1 MKKLALVA
9 AVGLALSGCGGS
21 GDGNSGNTGG
31 SVTPPV
37 TEPSVSSVTGSIE
50 KINGNEIT
58 VNGRS
63 FTVESVNFNNNTL
76 PNFTFTPDMANMM
89 VQVNTAEKANSASVT
104 LEPTMAGLVTYRN
117 GTSFAVNGITL
128 DFAALSSDIDVGD
141 WVFVSSLPTANA
153 GYKVLSVVEI
163 DVVDD
168 YPTLADHYE
177 IEGRIASIDANEEM
191 FALGSNIH
199 VNYGNARLP
208 MGGLKVGQW
217 VEVEGHTTG
226 DFFTATEVELDGY
239 DIDDAF
245 EDSDIEGIVTS
256 VENLHTGTPSFSLN
270 YRGSF
275 ATDSSTCYR
284 LDDNYRCDSN
294 LKKNLKQGVEV
305 EVTSKYVSGQRIAS
319 IVEFDQPDWDDNDD
333 IWQGKEFEC
342 EGHVSNAIYNA
353 ETNEVEPEL
362 VSFIVSRCENDADQI
377 MANNTVVIDAQT
389 RFEGLNKHNLNGTR
403 VEVEGVIINNQNI
416 AREVEAEDHDD

>member
-21 GDGNSGNTGG
+21 GDGGGDNTGG

-37 TEPSVSSVTGSIE
+37 TEPSIASVTGSIE
-50 KINGNEIT
+50 KVNGNEIT
-58 VNGRS
+58 VNGRP
-63 FTVESVNFNNNTL
+63 FTVESVKFNNTTL
-76 PNFTFTPDMANMM
+76 PNFTFTPDMTNMM
-89 VQVNTAEKANSASVT
+89 VQVNTAQKASLATVT

-128 DFAALSSDIDVGD
+128 EYADLPSDIGVGD
-141 WVFVSSLPTANA
+141 WVFVSSLPTADA
-153 GYKVLSVVEI
+153 GYKVLSVVVI
-163 DVVDD
+163 DVDGE
-168 YPTLADHYE
+168 YPFLKDHYE
-177 IEGRIASIDANEEM
+177 IEGRIASINTNEEM
-191 FALGSNIH
+191 FVLGSDIH

-208 MGGLKVGQW
+208 MDGLKVGQW
-217 VEVEGHTTG
+217 VEVEGHNVG
-226 DFFTATEVELDGY
+226 DHFAATEIELDSY
-239 DIDDAF
+239 DIDNAF
-245 EDSDIEGIVTS
+245 DDSDIEGIITS
-256 VENLHTGTPSFSLN
+256 VEDLHTSMPSFTLN

-284 LDDNYRCDSN
+284 LDDSYSCDSS
-294 LKKNLKQGVEV
+294 LKTNLKQGVEV
-305 EVTSKYVSGQRIAS
+305 EVTSKNVSGQRIAS

-353 ETNEVEPEL
+353 ETNDVEPEL
-362 VSFIVSRCENDADQI
+362 VSFIVSRCEKDADQV

-416 AREVEAEDHDD
+416 AREVEAEGHDD

>member
-21 GDGNSGNTGG
+21 GGNSSNDG

-37 TEPSVSSVTGSIE
+37 TEPSVASVTGSIE

-63 FTVESVNFNNNTL
+63 FTVESVKFNDSTLTNFI
-76 PNFTFTPDMANMM
+76 FTPNMTKMM
-89 VQVNTAEKANSASVT
+89 VQVDSTEKVSTATVT

-117 GTSFAVNGITL
+117 GTSFTVNGITL
-128 DFAALSSDIDVGD
+128 EYAELSSDIAVGD

-163 DVVDD
+163 DVVDE
-168 YPTLADHYE
+168 YPVLADYYE
-177 IEGRIASIDANEEM
+177 IEGRIASINTNKKM
-191 FALGSNIH
+191 FVLGSNIN
-199 VNYGNARLP
+199 VYYGNAHLP

-239 DIDDAF
+239 DLDDSF
-245 EDSDIEGIVTS
+245 ENSDIEGIITS
-256 VENLHTGTPSFSLN
+256 VENLHTGKPSFSLN

-284 LDDNYRCDSN
+284 LDDSYSCDSS
-294 LKKNLKQGVEV
+294 LKTNLKQGVEV
-305 EVTSKYVSGQRIAS
+305 EVTSKNVSGQRIAS

-342 EGHVSNAIYNA
+342 EGHVSNAIYNE

-362 VSFIVSRCENDADQI
+362 VSFVVSRCENEADQV
-377 MANNTVVIDAQT
+377 MANNTVVIDVQT
-389 RFEGLNKHNLNGTR
+389 RFEHIDKTNINGTP
-403 VEVEGVIINNQNI
+403 VEVEGVIINGQNI
-416 AREVEAEDHDD
+416 AREVELND